1 MLLAHEKGRYL
12 RTPTLAAGE
21 GGPELCVIA
30 CGPEGEALLAFPVG
44 DEALGEPRE
53 LHRAPSIVALTR
65 GERPT
70 PAELDASEAHAQGG
84 WRAWLTRDRGRTT
97 VWASDGARE
106 IRVWEAWG
114 TAAAPFVAP
123 AEGGAWIAFHHNVR
137 EDTGEPDL
145 VKWIALRFVTD
156 AGEVLAPAAPMTDRD
171 RDREGEEQGWELPT
185 LAVGDDG
192 ALALW
197 GRGSHAFFRQD
208 LGADGFSPR
217 VPIGSTGWGCRG
229 RWVSVLRDGSRVIT
243 ARREKAGIEV
253 AFEAPPTGGPPALA
267 PAEVELPERPHRDVP
282 ARPTGPDP
290 AARDGRRTLFGD
302 IHQHSAHSDG
312 CGTADE
318 PYLRARYVYGD
329 DFCALTDH
337 ESFIGKRIGE
347 GEWAYLRGVA
357 ERHDDP
363 GTFATLIAYEW
374 TGRMYPGPGHKVVY
388 LPPDGGPI
396 VSRDDVPEGKELV
409 ARVKALGGF
418 AVPHHVGW
426 TGADEEAHDEE
437 GQPVWEICSC
447 HGCYMTADHPLGGRG
462 DLRDQMVDAVMRR
475 GRRFGF
481 IACSD
486 GHGLLYHHG
495 VGRKRDPFRCGLTAV
510 QAEDCT
516 REAILSAIRE
526 RRCYATSGVPI
537 LLDLRAGDAP
547 MGAAVEVDGPVD
559 VRAEVRCASELESL
573 SLEGPDGPIATVGG
587 QGREHAVLEA
597 TVKPGWVY
605 ARAQQKDG
613 EMAWSS
619 PIFLD
624 FRK

>member
-70 PAELDASEAHAQGG
+70 PAELDASEAHALGG

-106 IRVWEAWG
+106 TRVWEAWG

-156 AGEVLAPAAPMTDRD
+156 AGEVMAPAAPMTDRD

>member
-396 VSRDDVPEGKELV
+396 VSRDEVPEGKELV

>member
-65 GERPT
+65 GERPG
-70 PAELDASEAHAQGG
+70 PAGLDASEAHAQGG

-106 IRVWEAWG
+106 TRVWEAWG

-253 AFEAPPTGGPPALA
+253 AFEAPPVGGPPALA
-267 PAEVELPERPHRDVP
+267 PVEIELPERPHRDVP

-363 GTFATLIAYEW
+363 GTFATLSAYEW